1 MRSLILSVAL
11 SLLISCVYGVAVS
24 CGGSM
29 IFETVTMTPDPPVLG
44 APASLTA
51 INGVSPTA
59 VGGGAGVMYAF
70 LDGLNVYTSPPL
82 VTCGQSVSVIF
93 VLHF

>member
-1 MRSLILSVAL
+1 MRSLTLTVAAALLLSSVNGIAT
-11 SLLISCVYGVAVS
+11 S

-29 IFETVTMTPDPPVLG
+29 VFDSVTMNPDPPVLG

-51 INGVSPTA
+51 INGVAPVA
-59 VGGGAGVMYAF
+59 VGGGVGVMYAY

-82 VTCGQSVSVIF
+82 VTCGQSVRNIS
-93 VLHF
+93 LH